1 MPYRRP
7 RGTQDILPAEAAKWQ
22 AVEATFR
29 EICERFGYGEIRTPM
44 FEQTELFVRSVGEST
59 DIVAKEMYTF
69 TDRGGRSMTLRP
81 EGTAPVVRAY
91 LENGLYAQGGV
102 QKFYYLSAIF
112 RYERRQ
118 EGRYRQHHQAG
129 IEALGSLQPS
139 LDVEVITLGLT
150 YLSAV
155 GLDEVE
161 LLLNSIGCPRCRPVH
176 REALRAYLRDRLDH
190 LCPDC
195 QRRFE
200 VNPLRILDC
209 KVPTCQTATQD
220 APVMLDYLCSE
231 CAEHFTAV
239 RKGLTDLEVA
249 YTLQPRLVRGLD
261 YYTKTAFEIAHPALG
276 AQNVLLGGGRYDGLV
291 EQCGGPPTPGIGFGS
306 GLERVLLA
314 LEKTGR
320 TVSLSPRPRLYIAAV
335 SPPER
340 VQAQQ
345 LAWQLRREGLRV
357 ELDHEGRS
365 LKGQMRQANR
375 LGAALV
381 LLLKE
386 DELAAG
392 QVTLRDMRRGEQELV
407 PLEGLPE
414 RTIRQ
419 LGHSHRW

>member
-1 MPYRRP
+1 
-7 RGTQDILPAEAAKWQ
+7 
-22 AVEATFR
+22 
-29 EICERFGYGEIRTPM
+29 
-44 FEQTELFVRSVGEST
+44 
-59 DIVAKEMYTF
+59 
-69 TDRGGRSMTLRP
+69 
-81 EGTAPVVRAY
+81 
-91 LENGLYAQGGV
+91 
-102 QKFYYLSAIF
+102 
-112 RYERRQ
+112 
-118 EGRYRQHHQAG
+118 
-129 IEALGSLQPS
+129 
-139 LDVEVITLGLT
+139 
-150 YLSAV
+150 
-155 GLDEVE
+155 
-161 LLLNSIGCPRCRPVH
+161 
-176 REALRAYLRDRLDH
+176 
-190 LCPDC
+190 
-195 QRRFE
+195 
-200 VNPLRILDC
+200 
-209 KVPTCQTATQD
+209 
-220 APVMLDYLCSE
+220 MLDYLCSE